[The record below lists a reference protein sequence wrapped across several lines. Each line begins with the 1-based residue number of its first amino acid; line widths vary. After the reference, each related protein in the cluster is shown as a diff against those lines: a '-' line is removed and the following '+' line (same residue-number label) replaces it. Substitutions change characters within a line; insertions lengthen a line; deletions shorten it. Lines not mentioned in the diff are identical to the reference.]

1 MTTKRDRAAAAAF
14 FYGQPPWDLVLDHW
28 IETGEK
34 RYGATHLARPD
45 VIALA
50 DAFAAHAA
58 CEVEEVGIQL
68 VALQARLRLADA
80 CAGALRDLAEAQ
92 NGPPLVSVDTTSDAA
107 SQHIA
112 KWTATMKS
120 SYAALW
126 AYEAVPGDEGS
137 RGMV

>member
-14 FYGQPPWDLVLDHW
+14 FNDQPQWDLTIAHW

-34 RYGATHLARPD
+34 RYGMGTVRPN

-50 DAFAAHAA
+50 EAFEAHAA
-58 CEVEEVGIQL
+58 GEVEEVGIQL

-80 CAGALRDLAEAQ
+80 CAGALRDLADAQ
-92 NGPPLVSVDTTSDAA
+92 NGPPLERHAA
-107 SQHIA
+107 E
-112 KWTATMKS
+112 WTATMKS

>member
-14 FYGQPPWDLVLDHW
+14 FNDQPEWDLTIAHW

-34 RYGATHLARPD
+34 RYGMGTVRPN
-45 VIALA
+45 VLALA

-58 CEVEEVGIQL
+58 GEVEEVGIQL

-80 CAGALRDLAEAQ
+80 CAGALRDLADAQ
-92 NGPPLVSVDTTSDAA
+92 NGPPLERYAA
-107 SQHIA
+107 E
-112 KWTATMKS
+112 WTATMKS

>member
-14 FYGQPPWDLVLDHW
+14 FNDQPEWDLVIAHW

-34 RYGATHLARPD
+34 RYGMGTVRPN
-45 VIALA
+45 VLMLA

-58 CEVEEVGIQL
+58 GEVEEVGVQL

-80 CAGALRDLAEAQ
+80 CAGALRDLADAQ
-92 NGPPLVSVDTTSDAA
+92 NGPPLERYAA
-107 SQHIA
+107 E
-112 KWTATMKS
+112 WTATMKS
-120 SYAALW
+120 SYAALR

>member
-14 FYGQPPWDLVLDHW
+14 FNDQPQWDLTIAHW

-34 RYGATHLARPD
+34 RYGTGTVRPN
-45 VIALA
+45 VLVLA

-58 CEVEEVGIQL
+58 
-68 VALQARLRLADA
+68 A
-80 CAGALRDLAEAQ
+80 ALR
-92 NGPPLVSVDTTSDAA
+92 
-107 SQHIA
+107 
-112 KWTATMKS
+112 
-120 SYAALW
+120 

>member
-14 FYGQPPWDLVLDHW
+14 FNDQPQWDLTIAHW

-34 RYGATHLARPD
+34 RYGMGTVRPN
-45 VIALA
+45 VLALA

-58 CEVEEVGIQL
+58 GEVEEVGIQL

-80 CAGALRDLAEAQ
+80 CAGALRDLADAQ
-92 NGPPLVSVDTTSDAA
+92 KGPPLVSVDTTSDAA